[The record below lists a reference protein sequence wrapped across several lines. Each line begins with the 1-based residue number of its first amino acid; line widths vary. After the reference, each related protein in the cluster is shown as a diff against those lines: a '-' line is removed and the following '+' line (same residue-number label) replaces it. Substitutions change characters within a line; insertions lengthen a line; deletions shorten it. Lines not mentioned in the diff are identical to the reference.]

1 MPVALAP
8 NPDPVFYLIGDEVS
22 TAQSVTL
29 DSKWKIEDV
38 KRAVGAVF
46 HVAAPLGLTFHGEN
60 EQEFSTVE
68 EILAATSSKAT
79 PIGLRVDGQAVQSPQ
94 GPEGLPLVGSFYEIF
109 PDHLGNH
116 YRLFRKYG
124 HVIKTTNMGKTT
136 YLTDSPEVAAV
147 ALTESVYMTKKINE
161 SHPLWGVKDN
171 TAIFIG
177 DTETEN
183 WRLAHKFLPP
193 AMGPKAVRHY
203 TPLMQE
209 CVRKSF
215 AVFDELDAHGKSW
228 NAYQYMV
235 KLASQTIGKFS
246 LGTDFEHFTDVD
258 APLHPIVTNIAS
270 LLSLNKK
277 ITSRGEWYRHLPFG
291 DPARLKLVQRTI
303 YSLLQEKIDLV
314 KGSGIDGM
322 PMNQAAVEASCVV
335 DYLLNTVDE
344 SGHKFPEG
352 LIVANMLIVT
362 GAGFTTTSALM
373 SWLLYCLV
381 TYEGAQDRLYE
392 ELCERGVANTDK
404 PVDWTPEFAHSLT
417 FLDCFVKE
425 TQRLHNASFQ
435 PGRTTKTDVVLPGGY
450 RLPPDSVIV
459 PNLYSIHTNPEVW
472 RDPFRFDPDR
482 WTSEETKNKHRCAY
496 IPFAT
501 GPRGCIGFNFALL
514 EVKILL
520 SELVSRYE
528 FTREGLEAV
537 EYDPEFQLIRPLNF
551 YVRAKK
557 RNAAA

>member
-1 MPVALAP
+1 MPIAL
-8 NPDPVFYLIGDEVS
+8 DPVFYLIGDEVS
-22 TAQSVTL
+22 TAQSVIL
-29 DSKWKIEDV
+29 DSKWKIEDA
-38 KRAVGAVF
+38 KRAVGAAF
-46 HVAAPLGLTFHGEN
+46 HVATPLGLTFHLGEN
-60 EQEFSTVE
+60 EQELFSVE
-68 EILAATSSKAT
+68 DILSTSSSQTT
-79 PIGLRVDGQAVQSPQ
+79 PIGLRIDGQAVQSPQ
-94 GPEGLPLVGSFYEIF
+94 GPEGLPLVGNFYEIF

-161 SHPLWGVKDN
+161 NHPLWGVKDN

-209 CVRKSF
+209 CVRESF
-215 AVFDELDAHGKSW
+215 AVFDELDARGKSW

-246 LGTDFEHFTDVD
+246 LGTDFGHFADVN
-258 APLHPIVTNIAS
+258 APLHTIVTNTAS

-277 ITSRGEWYRHLPFG
+277 ITARGEWYRHLPFG

-322 PMNQAAVEASCVV
+322 PMNQAAVKASCVV
-335 DYLLNTVDE
+335 DYLHNAVDE
-344 SGHKFPEG
+344 SGGKFPEG
-352 LIVANMLIVT
+352 LIVANILIVT

-417 FLDCFVKE
+417 FLDCFIKE

-528 FTREGLEAV
+528 FTREGLKAI

-557 RNAAA
+557 RTVTV